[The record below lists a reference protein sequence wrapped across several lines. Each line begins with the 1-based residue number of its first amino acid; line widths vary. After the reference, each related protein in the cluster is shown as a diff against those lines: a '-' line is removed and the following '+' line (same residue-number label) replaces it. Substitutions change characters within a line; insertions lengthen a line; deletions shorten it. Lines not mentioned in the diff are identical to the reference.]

1 MAYKSQANGI
11 TERMLQTWTRALKKY
26 VRDVDSKDWDEYTE
40 WFMFALNIFQDR
52 ILEDTPF
59 YLIYGWDPRS
69 TLEATLSLGNSKR
82 RDVEPRRWW
91 YHTQSQYKR
100 ARAAVNNRLKT
111 AIQNWAER
119 RNADP

>member
-1 MAYKSQANGI
+1 MVHVCSQH
-11 TERMLQTWTRALKKY
+11 
-26 VRDVDSKDWDEYTE
+26 
-40 WFMFALNIFQDR
+40 
-52 ILEDTPF
+52 IL
-59 YLIYGWDPRS
+59 GSHPRRYS
-69 TLEATLSLGNSKR
+69 ILSDLWMGPTLDIEATLSLGNSKR